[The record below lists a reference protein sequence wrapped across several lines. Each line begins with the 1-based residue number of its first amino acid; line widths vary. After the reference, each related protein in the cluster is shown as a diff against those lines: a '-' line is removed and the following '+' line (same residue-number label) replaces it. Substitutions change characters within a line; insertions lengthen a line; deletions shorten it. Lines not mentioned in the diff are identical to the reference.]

1 MSPKAQPHLLS
12 SSRSPVSPMSP
23 TQKEVEILGYKGA
36 YAKLLNAANKVIN
49 SNRNAAAERYRS
61 VVHSKQLQKRPSANA
76 APSRPSQR
84 NKSLPHQPSVEPNQ
98 ITTQTCN
105 QPTALQQEYQNQQQA
120 RLEHFLTVAK
130 KVRAYRDVA
139 KITQLL
145 DEAKQAP
152 LTMQRMNSLNQL
164 EIMLSQYNHN
174 LKMLL
179 RQESSSQ
186 RRLMLGSRGSLG
198 TSSQRSRP
206 VGKENAWEKSRAV
219 ASKKNLS
226 ATNVFSAV

>member
-1 MSPKAQPHLLS
+1 MCYVQEEENESEQSQKPKPKVEILRADSELDSQPGKSRLSAIMLGSPETIKQPKLDCCANFVNSAKSQMKSPTGRGVFMSPKAQPHLLS

-49 SNRNAAAERYRS
+49 SNRNAAAERSRS

-105 QPTALQQEYQNQQQA
+105 QPTALQQ
-120 RLEHFLTVAK
+120 
-130 KVRAYRDVA
+130 
-139 KITQLL
+139 
-145 DEAKQAP
+145 
-152 LTMQRMNSLNQL
+152 
-164 EIMLSQYNHN
+164 
-174 LKMLL
+174 
-179 RQESSSQ
+179 
-186 RRLMLGSRGSLG
+186 
-198 TSSQRSRP
+198 
-206 VGKENAWEKSRAV
+206 
-219 ASKKNLS
+219 
-226 ATNVFSAV
+226 